1 MKHRNAAADGAK
13 NSVEFVFPG
22 ETKEGKSFE
31 AVIKFATAAGDYKDL
46 FDNLLIG
53 TAEVTGVSD
62 NGATKDTLGNVAAA
76 LVDWSHNKL
85 NEAPDMLYL
94 G

>member
-1 MKHRNAAADGAK
+1 
-13 NSVEFVFPG
+13 VF
-22 ETKEGKSFE
+22 
-31 AVIKFATAAGDYKDL
+31 KFSTAAGDYKDL

-94 G
+94 GQTLSYFIARLGGQM